1 MRSNF
6 EYKLYAILGIFLFL
20 AFTNDIWINSKIKL
34 NSTFFDTI
42 SRPKLIIKDYQLIEG
57 DSPYN
62 KDTASFQY
70 IEKSEDVKWL
80 KGSPTFIPESD
91 SGYAWFRTR
100 LSQEEL
106 SNDSV
111 FLFEHFYIA
120 IEIFQDNEK
129 IYSYGNIND
138 LESIKF
144 NGTNIEILP
153 LKPVPTEYL
162 YARIRFKNQYNL
174 GFGGRFISIGSKFSL
189 IQLILQQEIIPLS
202 FSLLTFLIGFYSLL
216 LYFFR
221 WNEKYKL
228 LLDYSLFMVSMSTA
242 LFSTC
247 LLPQIFLNMPTFSFF
262 LNIIPFPLAAIFM
275 LRIYSYV
282 TNFEYWNYLKYLYFA
297 LILSGLFLIV
307 TYIYIIFTNK
317 TLPFFIIPSAYLLFF
332 YVIENLSLGTLSLM
346 KWKSKDYVSV
356 FLGFAFF
363 LNIGLLL
370 LDILRGIFLDD
381 NIVWY
386 NHWSIFFSILAQ
398 SLILD
403 KEFKKNNQELELY
416 EQNLNSIRLELE
428 KLQLSSLKEK
438 MNPEYLFSS
447 LRIIKNLLY
456 NNNEKVGKAILSLSE
471 SYRYI
476 LDKSSLSYV
485 QFEDEIQFTENFLYL
500 TELKHKDKLSVFI
513 HMPKISINL
522 SIKPLSIQP
531 ILEMI
536 IENYML
542 RIETSLL
549 EIKIKFKVNNVG
561 IKLRIENKIFK
572 SERNK
577 EIEPQEL
584 IENSQDSI
592 LNSIYKIDKEFK
604 VKVNE
609 DAKINLTTYQFTIPK
624 IKTSS

>member
-1 MRSNF
+1 MKSIF
-6 EYKLYAILGIFLFL
+6 EYKLFSILGIFLFW
-20 AFTNDIWINSKIKL
+20 AIANDIWIYSKIKF
-34 NSTFFDTI
+34 NTTFLDSI
-42 SRPKLIIKDYQLIEG
+42 SKPKLIIKDYQFIEG

-62 KDTASFQY
+62 DDTESFHF
-70 IEKSEDVKWL
+70 IEKSEDVEWL
-80 KGSPTFIPESD
+80 KGSPTFIPESE
-91 SGYAWFRTR
+91 SGYAWLRTR

-106 SNDSV
+106 TNDSV

-120 IEIFQDNEK
+120 IEIFQDREK
-129 IYSYGNIND
+129 IYSYGDMNN
-138 LESIKF
+138 LESIRF
-144 NGTNIEILP
+144 DGTNIEILP
-153 LKPVPTEYL
+153 LKPVPTKYL
-162 YARIRFKNQYNL
+162 YARIRFKDKYNL

-189 IQLILQQEIIPLS
+189 LQLILQQEIIPLS
-202 FSLLTFLIGFYSLL
+202 FSLLTFSIGFYSLL
-216 LYFFR
+216 IYFFR
-221 WNEKYKL
+221 WNEKYNL
-228 LLDYSLFMVSMSTA
+228 LLDYSLFMISMSTA

-247 LLPQIFLNMPTFSFF
+247 LLPQIFLKLPTFSFF

-297 LILSGLFLIV
+297 LILSGLFLIC
-307 TYIYIIFTNK
+307 TYIYIIYTNK

-332 YVIENLSLGTLSLM
+332 YVIENLILGTLSVL

-403 KEFKKNNQELELY
+403 KEFKKNNQELVLY
-416 EQNLNSIRLELE
+416 EQNLNSIRLELQ

-438 MNPEYLFSS
+438 MNPDFLFSS
-447 LRIIKNLLY
+447 LRFIKKLIYSND
-456 NNNEKVGKAILSLSE
+456 EKVGKAILSLSE

-485 QFEDEIQFTENFLYL
+485 QFEDEIKFTKNFLYL
-500 TELKHKDKLSVFI
+500 TELKHNGKLSI
-513 HMPKISINL
+513 SIDMPKLSIKFY
-522 SIKPLSIQP
+522 IKPLSIQP

-542 RIETSLL
+542 RIETSSL
-549 EIKIKFKVNNVG
+549 EIRTKIKVTSEG
-561 IKLRIENKIFK
+561 IKLRIENKIYK
-572 SERNK
+572 LERKQEVEFK
-577 EIEPQEL
+577 EIF
-584 IENSQDSI
+584 ENSLDSI
-592 LNSIYKIDKEFK
+592 VNSIYKIDKDFK

-609 DAKINLTTYQFTIPK
+609 DAKINLTTFQFSIPK
-624 IKTSS
+624 IQN

>member
-1 MRSNF
+1 MKSIF
-6 EYKLYAILGIFLFL
+6 EYKLFSIIGIFLFL
-20 AFTNDIWINSKIKL
+20 AIANDIWIYSKIKF
-34 NSTFFDTI
+34 NTTFLDSI
-42 SRPKLIIKDYQLIEG
+42 SKPKFIIKDYQFIEG

-62 KDTASFQY
+62 DDTESFHF
-70 IEKSEDVKWL
+70 IEKSEDVEWL
-80 KGSPTFIPESD
+80 KGSPTFIPESE
-91 SGYAWFRTR
+91 SGYAWLRTR

-106 SNDSV
+106 TNDSV
-111 FLFEHFYIA
+111 FFFEHFYIA
-120 IEIFQDNEK
+120 IEIFQDREK
-129 IYSYGNIND
+129 IYSYGDMNN
-138 LESIKF
+138 LESIRF
-144 NGTNIEILP
+144 DGTNIEILP
-153 LKPVPTEYL
+153 LKPVPTKYL
-162 YARIRFKNQYNL
+162 YARIRFKDKYNL

-189 IQLILQQEIIPLS
+189 LQLILQQEIIPLS

-228 LLDYSLFMVSMSTA
+228 LLDYSFFMISMSA
-242 LFSTC
+242 AMFSTC
-247 LLPQIFLNMPTFSFF
+247 MLPQIFLQMPTFSFF
-262 LNIIPFPLAAIFM
+262 LEIIPFPLSAIFM

-297 LILSGLFLIV
+297 LILSGLFLIC
-307 TYIYIIFTNK
+307 TYIYIIYTNK

-332 YVIENLSLGTLSLM
+332 YVIENLILGTLSVL

-403 KEFKKNNQELELY
+403 KEFKKNNQELVLY

-438 MNPEYLFSS
+438 MNPDFLFSS
-447 LRIIKNLLY
+447 LRFIKKLIFSND
-456 NNNEKVGKAILSLSE
+456 EKVGKAILSLSE

-485 QFEDEIQFTENFLYL
+485 QFEDEIKFTKNFLYL
-500 TELKHKDKLSVFI
+500 TELKQNGKLSI
-513 HMPKISINL
+513 SIDMPKTSIKL
-522 SIKPLSIQP
+522 YIKPLSIQP

-536 IENYML
+536 IENYMQ
-542 RIETSLL
+542 RIETSSL
-549 EIKIKFKVNNVG
+549 EIRIKIKVISEG
-561 IKLRIENKIFK
+561 IKLRIENKIYK
-572 SERNK
+572 LERKQEVEFK
-577 EIEPQEL
+577 EIF
-584 IENSQDSI
+584 ENSLDSI
-592 LNSIYKIDKEFK
+592 VNSIYKIDKNFK
-604 VKVNE
+604 VKLNE
-609 DAKINLTTYQFTIPK
+609 DAKINLATFQFTIPK
-624 IKTSS
+624 IQN

>member
-1 MRSNF
+1 MKSIF
-6 EYKLYAILGIFLFL
+6 EYKLFSILGIFLFL
-20 AFTNDIWINSKIKL
+20 AIANDIWIYSKIKF
-34 NSTFFDTI
+34 NTTFLDSI
-42 SRPKLIIKDYQLIEG
+42 SKPKLIIKDYQFIEG

-62 KDTASFQY
+62 DDTESFHF
-70 IEKSEDVKWL
+70 IEKSEDVEWL
-80 KGSPTFIPESD
+80 KGSPTFIPESE
-91 SGYAWFRTR
+91 SGYAWLRTR

-106 SNDSV
+106 TNDSV

-120 IEIFQDNEK
+120 IEIFQDREK
-129 IYSYGNIND
+129 IYSYGDMNN
-138 LESIKF
+138 LESIRF
-144 NGTNIEILP
+144 DGTNIEILP
-153 LKPVPTEYL
+153 LKPVPTKYL
-162 YARIRFKNQYNL
+162 YARIRFKDKYNL

-189 IQLILQQEIIPLS
+189 LQLILQQEIIPLS
-202 FSLLTFLIGFYSLL
+202 FSLLTFSIGFYSLL
-216 LYFFR
+216 IYFFR
-221 WNEKYKL
+221 WNEKYNL
-228 LLDYSLFMVSMSTA
+228 LLDYSLFMISMSTA

-247 LLPQIFLNMPTFSFF
+247 LLPQIFLKLPTFSFF

-297 LILSGLFLIV
+297 LILSGLFLIC
-307 TYIYIIFTNK
+307 TYIYIIYTNK

-332 YVIENLSLGTLSLM
+332 YVIENLILGTLSVL

-403 KEFKKNNQELELY
+403 KEFKKNNQELVLY

-438 MNPEYLFSS
+438 MNPDFLFSS
-447 LRIIKNLLY
+447 LRFIKKLIYSND
-456 NNNEKVGKAILSLSE
+456 EKVGKAILSLSE

-500 TELKHKDKLSVFI
+500 TELKHNGKLSI
-513 HMPKISINL
+513 SIDMPKTSIKL
-522 SIKPLSIQP
+522 YIKPLSIQP

-536 IENYML
+536 IENYMQ
-542 RIETSLL
+542 RIETSSL
-549 EIKIKFKVNNVG
+549 EIRIKIKVISEG
-561 IKLRIENKIFK
+561 IKLRIENKIYK
-572 SERNK
+572 LERKQEVEFK
-577 EIEPQEL
+577 EIF
-584 IENSQDSI
+584 ENSLDSI
-592 LNSIYKIDKEFK
+592 VNSIYKIDKDFK

-609 DAKINLTTYQFTIPK
+609 DAKINLTTFQFSIPR
-624 IKTSS
+624 IQN